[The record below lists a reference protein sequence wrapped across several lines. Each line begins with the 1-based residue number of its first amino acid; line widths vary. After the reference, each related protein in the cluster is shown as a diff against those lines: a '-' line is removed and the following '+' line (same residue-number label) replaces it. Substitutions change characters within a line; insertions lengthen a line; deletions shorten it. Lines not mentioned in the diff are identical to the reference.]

1 MFNPK
6 PVSISKNQQLVSV
19 ANDVGE
25 SKSKQERVVALSQ
38 LWRRQLRKRQIES
51 DKVYASQHWLE
62 MTFAKKVQFSSDIDD
77 RSNASNRVA

>member
-6 PVSISKNQQLVSV
+6 PVSISKNQQLISV
-19 ANDVGE
+19 ANDVDD
-25 SKSKQERVVALSQ
+25 SKKECVVALSQ

-51 DKVYASQHWLE
+51 DKVYASQHSLE
-62 MTFAKKVQFSSDIDD
+62 MTFAKKVQFSSAIDD